1 MCVHVTLFMLQCWGS
16 LPEPPQG
23 GGGPSLDTGA
33 TQHQLLV
40 ARAFLGGKPSAGTGR
55 PVTGESLPRTE
66 YLEIVRQQIRHPKTS
81 QKAPQEFRE
90 ERAVKPRKS
99 ASILSQSSSPLA
111 APVPSRETLKPHLR
125 LHSRHARNPGLEVM
139 GGSPDLSAC
148 GHTLR
153 GAQGSARPSPISAD
167 LRRYGEVTTALSFPA

>member
-1 MCVHVTLFMLQCWGS
+1 MCPCDFVHVTVLGVPS
-16 LPEPPQG
+16 RATSGRGRAEPRHRCNSAP
-23 GGGPSLDTGA
+23 
-33 TQHQLLV
+33 V
-40 ARAFLGGKPSAGTGR
+40 AGGKGVPGRQAQRWDR

-99 ASILSQSSSPLA
+99 ASILSQSSSPLG